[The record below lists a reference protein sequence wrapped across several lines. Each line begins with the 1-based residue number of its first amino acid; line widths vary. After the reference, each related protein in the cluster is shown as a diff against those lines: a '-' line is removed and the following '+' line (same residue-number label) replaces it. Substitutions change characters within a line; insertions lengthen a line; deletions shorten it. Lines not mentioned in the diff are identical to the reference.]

1 MSNLA
6 TGTDIHLE
14 NPEYETR
21 WYFKYFLGK
30 IHQNYVG
37 LDVDKRVVFLSVVL
51 TDANNHNVPQYRSIL
66 WRTTGTQK
74 ICIPYNPAKPMSV
87 KRILSRFDIKM
98 DKSPKEIFTPDI
110 QKELLLLEEQE
121 GSVNFKFGVLYAKEG
136 QKSDDEMFSN
146 ENGSEEFYNFVRL
159 LGDNIKLKNWDKFNG
174 GLDVKNNTTGLE
186 AVYTMYEGH
195 EIMFHVSTML
205 PYSKD
210 NRQQVERKR
219 HIGNDIVTIVFQ
231 EQENPE
237 AEPTFKPSMIKSHFT
252 HIFALVTFNKSANSY
267 RLRVFSE
274 ESVPLFGPPLPS
286 PSVFED
292 TQAFRDFL
300 LVKLING
307 EKAAFNTPTFAN
319 KRQRTLEMLIKN
331 LQQDL
336 PETNKNMLNKRSL
349 SDVIP
354 EPVWGWRN
362 KKEEARQV
370 EFVRVGQLLKL
381 KTIVKGDAPTS
392 LATTSLLKRE
402 PWEPQCIHNDF
413 AHEVQ
418 CGDSWGDRL
427 IVGTEVGI
435 FCIEEGL
442 PPRMLFDRT
451 VTAKQ
456 LSVVEAHDLLIFRA
470 DKGKESRVY
479 VFRLTDFEGEPNE
492 LIVRTKNDCKDHK
505 LERTKGCQLYALSR
519 PGGSHLRMVVAVGKK
534 LLVMAWKHSAAWT
547 AWCMAADTD
556 PVEGFTFVR
565 ELVASEVPN
574 LMTLVDGGKEDN
586 QICVAFRNQFDLI
599 NEKNGDT
606 FRLHLVETSKV
617 NLVSALDI
625 YEDEEPELLLSYNHV
640 SQFKK
645 LNGENSSDFDIHWNS
660 APKAIVC
667 AFPYILAFTHDS
679 MEIRLVVNGNL
690 VHTMTMPRLNLISSK
705 CDLHFTSTGTPDLLH
720 GLQPSPRDPIRPF
733 SPLASPTN
741 PNAIAPMMG
750 SPTRIFK
757 IPLISLVGQMTERP
771 VQPTNNRPR
780 SFISPLVNIA
790 ETSSANKPTNRLTT
804 RPQSDTALSAYEKN
818 MANDSGNAEGL
829 APWRTGPQL
838 PRPSGEYSDSG
849 YSESDVSFE
858 SADCTDAPRGYPY
871 ESARVG
877 QDSSAEMRRKMFSC
891 LHSPRQQR
899 RTLSSQ
905 SADPEARAE
914 LLGTSKSKSRSRFGS
929 NHSDSVFYS
938 NSRTPGLTD
947 SRSSSVASETDSC
960 RSDTGTLQSWPR
972 SIPRFGSSGST
983 TSQSEAEMRAE
994 LLGKLLRSPKLG
1006 RPSTSSTM
1014 STQSDSE
1021 DRGSVF
1027 ESVSPVNKTSHPFY
1041 LSSSVDEDDIDLK

>member
-1 MSNLA
+1 MADHGDSENLHTLQPCQA
-6 TGTDIHLE
+6 YVSQKNLEPVRHKNGKVPERDI
-14 NPEYETR
+14 Y
-21 WYFKYFLGK
+21 
-30 IHQNYVG
+30 
-37 LDVDKRVVFLSVVL
+37 
-51 TDANNHNVPQYRSIL
+51 
-66 WRTTGTQK
+66 
-74 ICIPYNPAKPMSV
+74 
-87 KRILSRFDIKM
+87 SR
-98 DKSPKEIFTPDI
+98 I

-146 ENGSEEFYNFVRL
+146 EDGSGEFYNFVKL
-159 LGDNIKLKNWDKFNG
+159 LGDRIKLKNWDKFNG

-231 EQENPE
+231 EQDDPE

-252 HIFALVTFNKSANSY
+252 HIFALVTFNRSSNSY

-286 PSVFED
+286 PSIFD
-292 TQAFRDFL
+292 DPQAFRDFL

-307 EKAAFNTPTFAN
+307 EKAAFNTPTFSN

-354 EPVWGWRN
+354 EPVWGWRS

-451 VTAKQ
+451 VSVKQ

-492 LIVRTKNDCKDHK
+492 LVVRTKNDCKDHK

-519 PGGSHLRMVVAVGKK
+519 PGGSHLRMVVAVAKK

-547 AWCMAADTD
+547 AWCGAADTD

-565 ELVASEVPN
+565 ELVASEVPT

-586 QICVAFRNQFDLI
+586 QICVAFRNQFDLV

-617 NLVSALDI
+617 NLVSTLDI

-645 LNGENSSDFDIHWNS
+645 LSGENSSDFDIHWNS

-679 MEIRLVVNGNL
+679 VEIRLVVNGNL

-720 GLQPSPRDPIRPF
+720 GLQPSPKDPVRPF

-741 PNAIAPMMG
+741 PNAIAPLMG

-757 IPLISLVGQMTERP
+757 IPLISLVGQMTERAVP
-771 VQPTNNRPR
+771 PTNNRPR

-790 ETSSANKPTNRLTT
+790 ETSPGGASKTNASGLTT
-804 RPQSDTALSAYEKN
+804 RPQSDTALSQYEKN
-818 MANDSGNAEGL
+818 LANDSGNAEGL
-829 APWRTGPQL
+829 TPWRNTYQL
-838 PRPSGEYSDSG
+838 PRPSAEYSDSG

-858 SADCTDAPRGYPY
+858 STECTDVPRGYPY
-871 ESARVG
+871 DPQRAG

-891 LHSPRQQR
+891 LHSPRQHR
-899 RTLSSQ
+899 RTVSSQ

-914 LLGTSKSKSRSRFGS
+914 LLGTSKSKPGTRSRFGS

-938 NSRTPGLTD
+938 NSRMD
-947 SRSSSVASETDSC
+947 SRSSSVASESDSS
-960 RSDTGTLQSWPR
+960 RSDTTVQSWPR
-972 SIPRFGSSGST
+972 SPRFSSSGST
-983 TSQSEAEMRAE
+983 ASQSEAEMRAE

-1027 ESVSPVNKTSHPFY
+1027 ESTSPVRDKTSLPFY
-1041 LSSSVDEDDIDLK
+1041 LSSSVDEEDIDLK